1 MWWVSV
7 FLHYTTS
14 RPDTGIDNTVK
25 NKYIYTKVVDS
36 LPEAAESP
44 SETSMKTL
52 PFSLYLRED
61 QFPIVARRMAGL
73 GRAVPVHDHEFT
85 ELVVVTRGFLDHEI
99 DGAVTRLV
107 RGDFFLL
114 HPGKRHSYPKSSKD
128 SEIYNVLYDA
138 RVPIPLLTL
147 SGLPLMEYV
156 YPPRRLE
163 EDRLFSGVIA
173 RLPPLPLR
181 EVRGLLEAMIRES
194 ASPGASRSLLLGSLF
209 SAVAI
214 LLARQN
220 AGVIASPK
228 SSWRLNGV
236 VNYMQCHLSERL
248 RIDKLAALAAMSPST
263 LLRTFNATFGCG
275 PAKYFASLRLSHAVD
290 LLKTTDLTIREV
302 AYRTG
307 FFDDNHLRKK
317 IAQTL
322 HFDIGALRAT

>member
-1 MWWVSV
+1 
-7 FLHYTTS
+7 
-14 RPDTGIDNTVK
+14 
-25 NKYIYTKVVDS
+25 
-36 LPEAAESP
+36 
-44 SETSMKTL
+44 MKTL

-61 QFPIVARRMAGL
+61 QFPIVVRRMAGH

-138 RVPIPLLTL
+138 HVPIPLLTL
-147 SGLPLMEYV
+147 SGMPLMEYI
-156 YPPRRLE
+156 YPSKRLKA
-163 EDRLFSGVIA
+163 DRLFSGVIA
-173 RLPPLPLR
+173 RLPPQPLR
-181 EVRGLLEAMIRES
+181 EVRDLLEAMIRAS
-194 ASPGASRSLLLGSLF
+194 AGPGACRSLLMGSLF

-220 AGVIASPK
+220 ANVIASPK

-248 RIDKLAALAAMSPST
+248 RVDKLSKLAAMSQST
-263 LLRTFNATFGCG
+263 LLRAFDETFGCG

-317 IAQTL
+317 IAQNFHTDIDTL
-322 HFDIGALRAT
+322 RNT